1 MTTVT
6 LKINENSEKGKA
18 LLAFL
23 KAFHVD
29 KEQKDVEMLEEPESP
44 YNPEFVAKIKQAEK
58 EIEDGETF
66 LIETDSIWES
76 IK

>member
-1 MTTVT
+1 MTTIT

-29 KEQKDVEMLEEPESP
+29 KDKDDVQLVEDSKNP
-44 YNPEFVAKIKQAEK
+44 YNPEFVKKIEQAKK
-58 EIEDGETF
+58 EVEDGETF

>member
-23 KAFHVD
+23 KAFHID
-29 KEQKDVEMLEEPESP
+29 KEQKDVEMLEEPKSP

-58 EIEDGETF
+58 EDGIELLPNQD
-66 LIETDSIWES
+66 IWE
-76 IK
+76 IIE